1 MIQSSRLQQ
10 RKLQHG
16 KEMVIAVKKS
26 SKKVILAVVIVLGIL
41 VLDAWRSGKIKW
53 YTLDEQEMSQTASDT
68 KSVKITKQ
76 TSSRQKKQKKVRV
89 LLSTTGFTSLYHDK
103 VCVSGTKGL
112 QVRKGNHKVTY
123 SAKEQLT
130 FLVKEDGKDS
140 RDKITIQPKDGGKI
154 TVHSIKRQDRT
165 PSYRGEITLLPKKNG
180 FLVRNSLP
188 LEQYLYAVVPSEL
201 STSNGMEALRAQ
213 AVCARTYANNQ
224 IAAHRYKK
232 YHADLEDSTA
242 CQVYN
247 NIPEDKQSKKAVDT
261 TKDQVL
267 TSDGKRIQ
275 TYYYSTS
282 WGKSASGKEVW
293 ETDREVDYL
302 QSCMQQDGGKNK
314 TLRLSEE
321 KQFREFI
328 AKKTDAAYDKD
339 SKWYRWWIRINAKQL
354 SASIDNALQQC
365 YATDPNK
372 ILMQRQ
378 DGTYHSAALSSVG
391 TVRGIRVEKRGES
404 GIVTKLVVI
413 GSKSVV
419 LVCSQYNIRK
429 VLAAGQ
435 QITAHLTK
443 GTAKLSLLPSAA
455 FYIDTIKEKGETIF
469 ELHGGGF
476 GHGTGMSQTGAAVM
490 AQKGKNYRQIL
501 SFYFDGC
508 ELSAK

>member
-1 MIQSSRLQQ
+1 
-10 RKLQHG
+10 
-16 KEMVIAVKKS
+16 
-26 SKKVILAVVIVLGIL
+26 
-41 VLDAWRSGKIKW
+41 
-53 YTLDEQEMSQTASDT
+53 
-68 KSVKITKQ
+68 
-76 TSSRQKKQKKVRV
+76 
-89 LLSTTGFTSLYHDK
+89 
-103 VCVSGTKGL
+103 
-112 QVRKGNHKVTY
+112 
-123 SAKEQLT
+123 
-130 FLVKEDGKDS
+130 
-140 RDKITIQPKDGGKI
+140 
-154 TVHSIKRQDRT
+154 
-165 PSYRGEITLLPKKNG
+165 
-180 FLVRNSLP
+180 
-188 LEQYLYAVVPSEL
+188 
-201 STSNGMEALRAQ
+201 MEALRAQ
-213 AVCARTYANNQ
+213 AVCARTYASNQ

-455 FYIDTIKEKGETIF
+455 FYIDTIKEKSETIF

>member
-123 SAKEQLT
+123 SAKEQVT

-232 YHADLEDSTA
+232 YHADL
-242 CQVYN
+242 Q
-247 NIPEDKQSKKAVDT
+247 Q
-261 TKDQVL
+261 
-267 TSDGKRIQ
+267 
-275 TYYYSTS
+275 YS
-282 WGKSASGKEVW
+282 G
-293 ETDREVDYL
+293 R
-302 QSCMQQDGGKNK
+302 
-314 TLRLSEE
+314 
-321 KQFREFI
+321 
-328 AKKTDAAYDKD
+328 
-339 SKWYRWWIRINAKQL
+339 
-354 SASIDNALQQC
+354 
-365 YATDPNK
+365 
-372 ILMQRQ
+372 
-378 DGTYHSAALSSVG
+378 
-391 TVRGIRVEKRGES
+391 
-404 GIVTKLVVI
+404 
-413 GSKSVV
+413 
-419 LVCSQYNIRK
+419 
-429 VLAAGQ
+429 
-435 QITAHLTK
+435 
-443 GTAKLSLLPSAA
+443 
-455 FYIDTIKEKGETIF
+455 
-469 ELHGGGF
+469 
-476 GHGTGMSQTGAAVM
+476 
-490 AQKGKNYRQIL
+490 
-501 SFYFDGC
+501 
-508 ELSAK
+508 

>member
-1 MIQSSRLQQ
+1 M
-10 RKLQHG
+10 
-16 KEMVIAVKKS
+16 
-26 SKKVILAVVIVLGIL
+26 
-41 VLDAWRSGKIKW
+41 
-53 YTLDEQEMSQTASDT
+53 
-68 KSVKITKQ
+68 
-76 TSSRQKKQKKVRV
+76 
-89 LLSTTGFTSLYHDK
+89 
-103 VCVSGTKGL
+103 
-112 QVRKGNHKVTY
+112 
-123 SAKEQLT
+123 
-130 FLVKEDGKDS
+130 
-140 RDKITIQPKDGGKI
+140 
-154 TVHSIKRQDRT
+154 
-165 PSYRGEITLLPKKNG
+165 
-180 FLVRNSLP
+180 
-188 LEQYLYAVVPSEL
+188 
-201 STSNGMEALRAQ
+201 
-213 AVCARTYANNQ
+213 
-224 IAAHRYKK
+224 
-232 YHADLEDSTA
+232 
-242 CQVYN
+242 
-247 NIPEDKQSKKAVDT
+247 
-261 TKDQVL
+261 L

-443 GTAKLSLLPSAA
+443 RNGKAVAA
-455 FYIDTIKEKGETIF
+455 SQRSVLYRHDKRKG
-469 ELHGGGF
+469 
-476 GHGTGMSQTGAAVM
+476 
-490 AQKGKNYRQIL
+490 
-501 SFYFDGC
+501 
-508 ELSAK
+508 